1 MVGIALI
8 TAGAALVSVAPGAAA
23 ESQDAGPWV
32 GGWSTEFSGSSLPA
46 GCQKYSGTYNE
57 GANAWSPSAV
67 SISGGLLHI
76 RLEHKQTGG
85 RAWTSGGI
93 GCWGKP
99 QTYGRYEI
107 RARIPRGAGIDS
119 YFALWP
125 TQGGEG
131 RWTGVEMLAPG
142 KETAYI
148 TNGWGPAKQGSQ
160 VRGSYSDDF
169 HTYVIEWTPERV
181 RITQDGTQLF
191 ASDRAYSGARY
202 LVVVVSNGD
211 NLTGVPNGSTPLP
224 AEFLIDRIRVD
235 RYQAAATTAATTAA
249 ATAQSPAPDSA
260 ATAAVV
266 PSASTPSTP
275 SAAGTAAVTG
285 AQLSAAEEPAADV
298 PPDAS
303 ATSGLL
309 PWLVVVPLLIL
320 VLVGAIRAYA
330 HSPQRAAR
338 AAAAEPPPGRE
349 YPDALRPVGV
359 PHTHPE
365 ARYSLPESESADPF
379 GTGGTAQ
386 PSGWQ
391 PARWDS
397 GPARGR

>member
-1 MVGIALI
+1 MTALSMI
-8 TAGAALVSVAPGAAA
+8 TAGAALVSAASGAAA
-23 ESQDAGPWV
+23 AGQDSGPWV
-32 GGWSTEFSGSSLPA
+32 AGWNTEFSGSSLPA
-46 GCQKYSGTYNE
+46 GCQTYSGTYNE

-67 SISGGLLHI
+67 SISEGLLHI
-76 RLEHKQTGG
+76 RLEHKQTEG

-148 TNGWGPAKQGSQ
+148 TNGWGPAKQGSP
-160 VRGSYSDDF
+160 VSGSYSDEF
-169 HTYVIEWTPERV
+169 HTYVVEWTPEQV

-202 LVVVVSNGD
+202 LVIVVSNGD
-211 NLTGVPNGSTPLP
+211 KLTGVPNGSTPLP

-235 RYQAAATTAATTAA
+235 RYQAG
-249 ATAQSPAPDSA
+249 ATAQPSAPDSA
-260 ATAAVV
+260 ATATVV
-266 PSASTPSTP
+266 PSASAS

-285 AQLSAAEEPAADV
+285 AQPSAVEASVGDAPADT
-298 PPDAS
+298 S

-309 PWLVVVPLLIL
+309 PLLVVVPLLLL
-320 VLVGAIRAYA
+320 VLAGAIRAYV

-338 AAAAEPPPGRE
+338 AAATEPPPAPAH
-349 YPDALRPVGV
+349 PDARRSAVG
-359 PHTHPE
+359 PPAHSD
-365 ARYSLPESESADPF
+365 ARYCVPEPEPADPF
-379 GTGGTAQ
+379 GAAP

-391 PARWDS
+391 PVGWDS